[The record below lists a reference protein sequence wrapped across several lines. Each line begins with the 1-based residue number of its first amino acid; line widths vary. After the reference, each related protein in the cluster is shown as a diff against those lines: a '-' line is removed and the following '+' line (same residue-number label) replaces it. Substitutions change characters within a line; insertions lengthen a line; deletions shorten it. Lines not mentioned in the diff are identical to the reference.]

1 MQGPSWWV
9 SGKEGSLS
17 PWSKAQVWALHTISE
32 KRGLKITNE
41 EITSLVWKVGSEG
54 EEDGHPTNAAI
65 SQLRSVFA
73 ADPQWHPGKHEENAK
88 KRGPKV
94 KFDARKRLAVARAAM
109 ALKRTGVEPTA
120 SQVIAR
126 CPAATTNPSTGE
138 AFDEKLILEVF
149 RTKCYDLSPDCPW
162 RRLQPVAKTA
172 LPDWLE
178 AQRYTWGKELETW
191 TPIMMDGTIGM

>member
-1 MQGPSWWV
+1 M
-9 SGKEGSLS
+9 S

-94 KFDARKRLAVARAAM
+94 KFDAMLAKGSQWQGQPWL
-109 ALKRTGVEPTA
+109 LKNKGL
-120 SQVIAR
+120 SQLR
-126 CPAATTNPSTGE
+126 P
-138 AFDEKLILEVF
+138 
-149 RTKCYDLSPDCPW
+149 R
-162 RRLQPVAKTA
+162 
-172 LPDWLE
+172 
-178 AQRYTWGKELETW
+178 
-191 TPIMMDGTIGM
+191 